1 MSVANPSFDS
11 VSDIQMAVQI
21 AEHNLHHYP
30 GIEQINI
37 TLSLITIARGSCTM
51 ILRPDATAG
60 NAASGQIHI
69 PEDRAVMSAYV
80 SLGRDD
86 FQNLVRYLRHPA
98 PRPTTVVVKLDQN
111 LTVDEKGVLFIDGP
125 VDASITDLFWSFP
138 IR

>member
-1 MSVANPSFDS
+1 MSVASPSFDS

-51 ILRPDATAG
+51 ILRPDATVG
-60 NAASGQIHI
+60 SAASGQIHI
-69 PEDRAVMSAYV
+69 PEDRAVMSAHV
-80 SLGRDD
+80 SLGRYN

-138 IR
+138 LR

>member
-1 MSVANPSFDS
+1 MSVASPAFDN

-30 GIEQINI
+30 GTEQINI

-51 ILRPDATAG
+51 LVRPVVGVG

-69 PEDRAVMSAYV
+69 PADRAVMSAYV

-86 FQNLVRYLRHPA
+86 FQHLVGYLWHPA
-98 PRPTTVVVKLDQN
+98 PRPITVVVKLDQN
-111 LTVDEKGVLFIDGP
+111 LAVDEKGVLFIDGP
-125 VDASITDLFWSFP
+125 VDATITDLFWSFP
-138 IR
+138 LR

>member
-1 MSVANPSFDS
+1 MSVARPAFDS

-30 GIEQINI
+30 GTEQINI

-51 ILRPDATAG
+51 LVRPYEG
-60 NAASGQIHI
+60 VGSAAFGQIHI
-69 PEDRAVMSAYV
+69 PADRAVMSAYV

-86 FQNLVRYLRHPA
+86 FQNLVGYLRHPA
-98 PRPTTVVVKLDQN
+98 PRPINVVVKLDQN

-125 VDASITDLFWSFP
+125 VDATITDLFWSFP
-138 IR
+138 LR